1 MFVLP
6 HDSDYEVWQKAFHG
20 MSGTIPDCWSAR
32 NDLIR
37 GEFAAVC
44 YEMTMMKT
52 ISWDFSISRLIE
64 AGLLDYWLISEISN
78 TTQCLKPPTADRSQG
93 VQPLS
98 LTSLLG
104 TMYLLAAGWSM
115 ALLIFV
121 TEYLAAALKPP
132 APPPLP
138 SVTVTPVNRLQ
149 EGAML
154 HHSHRHFK
162 PGGAGQW
169 LETLRGQATPRLL
182 SPFFVHPQTHA
193 RTQLSPSVGENH
205 EREDHD
211 KNCCRTAVIRR
222 WSENPAETHS
232 SFALTFRYELVRP
245 PDSYWGIKFPNGSW
259 NGMVGMVH
267 RNEVEMALGPF
278 AVTAQREEDIDFS
291 MAVLTDN
298 QAIITI
304 RPTLQ
309 QDVAGFL
316 RPFDYKVWLLVLLS
330 MVGMACGMVGVV
342 EGEGKVFFENPKNI
356 VSKTCL
362 WILTTLTQESSEWLP
377 PHDAG
382 RVLVTTW
389 MLASLVF
396 MSSYGGILT
405 AMLTVPRVTIPIDS
419 LADLVA
425 QDDLPWRLESGA
437 TMLTLLQESEDEVRQ
452 KAYHGMS
459 GTIPDCWSA
468 RHGLIKGEFA
478 AVCDMMTM
486 KKTISWDFSIS
497 RLLEAGILNHWLS
510 SETSNTTQCLKPP
523 SADRS
528 QGVEPLPL
536 SSMLGTI
543 LLMAGGWSLALLIF
557 IGENIM
563 VATMT
568 PSPHS
573 ALRSCIIYT
582 SHLAPRHAERQYT
595 PRSNTQH
602 LEIRRGGNNVFF
614 CKSPFK
620 Y

>member
-1 MFVLP
+1 MNEKTMIKIAAEQWLP
-6 HDSDYEVWQKAFHG
+6 YTYVTKEPG
-20 MSGTIPDCWSAR
+20 GNLSAGGP
-32 NDLIR
+32 I
-37 GEFAAVC
+37 G
-44 YEMTMMKT
+44 K
-52 ISWDFSISRLIE
+52 
-64 AGLLDYWLISEISN
+64 LLDIFAQY
-78 TTQCLKPPTADRSQG
+78 LK
-93 VQPLS
+93 
-98 LTSLLG
+98 
-104 TMYLLAAGWSM
+104 
-115 ALLIFV
+115 F
-121 TEYLAAALKPP
+121 E
-132 APPPLP
+132 
-138 SVTVTPVNRLQ
+138 
-149 EGAML
+149 
-154 HHSHRHFK
+154 
-162 PGGAGQW
+162 
-169 LETLRGQATPRLL
+169 
-182 SPFFVHPQTHA
+182 
-193 RTQLSPSVGENH
+193 
-205 EREDHD
+205 
-211 KNCCRTAVIRR
+211 
-222 WSENPAETHS
+222 
-232 SFALTFRYELVRP
+232 YELVRP

-486 KKTISWDFSIS
+486 KKTISWDFSTSGECHLYIANEKVYSNLMVSLAFRVDSFLLEGANEIIS

-573 ALRSCIIYT
+573 ALR
-582 SHLAPRHAERQYT
+582 
-595 PRSNTQH
+595 
-602 LEIRRGGNNVFF
+602 
-614 CKSPFK
+614 
-620 Y
+620 